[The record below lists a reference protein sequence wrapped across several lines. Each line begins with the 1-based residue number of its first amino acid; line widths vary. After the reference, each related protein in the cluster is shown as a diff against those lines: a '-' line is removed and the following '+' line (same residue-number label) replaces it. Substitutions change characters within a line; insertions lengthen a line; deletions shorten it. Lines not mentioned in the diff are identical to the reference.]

1 MAGTAAH
8 AGQVQVAAAAGV
20 AAPMRVIADD
30 FQRKTGNVVVLS
42 AASTS
47 QLYAQIQ
54 QGARYD
60 VFVAGNDVLPARLE
74 AARKAVPGTRYTYAK
89 RILALWSPQKGYV
102 DAHGEVLKDNRFL
115 SLSVPSPDLLPSGR
129 PAMQDRKSTRLN
141 PSH

>member
-42 AASTS
+42 AAPTS
-47 QLYAQIQ
+47 QLYAQIA

-74 AARKAVPGTRYTYAK
+74 AARKAVPGTRYTYAP
-89 RILALWSPQKGYV
+89 RVPAL
-102 DAHGEVLKDNRFL
+102 
-115 SLSVPSPDLLPSGR
+115 
-129 PAMQDRKSTRLN
+129 DRKSVV
-141 PSH
+141 